1 MKGELYFMANRA
13 RNTNEANYNRQI
25 RYLRDGVVMLPT
37 LREEKK
43 AMKEL
48 KLAKENKTNV

>member
-1 MKGELYFMANRA
+1 MANRA
-13 RNTNEANYNRQI
+13 RSANNKNYDRQI

-43 AMKEL
+43 MKG
-48 KLAKENKTNV
+48 KR